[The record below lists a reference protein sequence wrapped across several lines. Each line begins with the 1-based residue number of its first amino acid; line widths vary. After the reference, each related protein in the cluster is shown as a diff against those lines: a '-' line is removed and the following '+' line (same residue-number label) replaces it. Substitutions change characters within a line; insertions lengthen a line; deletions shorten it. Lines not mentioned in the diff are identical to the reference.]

1 MFLFPATDPN
11 LCVSTPPLNQLD
23 NTTDDP
29 RYEVFLNKA
38 DHFAF
43 AVDHF
48 TRIGLPDV
56 VEENKA
62 NEVGSKIMAHIQSC
76 FASLRQTVASIEP
89 WGSHSCRSARK
100 RCTKPD
106 QSSHGQAKRQRVH
119 IHKPVRDASNLNTLD
134 AQLADNAGMRSQLRH
149 NTAQTSDFQST
160 AERVDGVQI
169 LVY

>member
-1 MFLFPATDPN
+1 MDPN
-11 LCVSTPPLNQLD
+11 LCVSTPLFNLLN
-23 NTTDDP
+23 NTTDGP

-62 NEVGSKIMAHIQSC
+62 NEVGSEIMAHIQLC
-76 FASLRQTVASIEP
+76 FALLRQNVTSIEP
-89 WGSHSCRSARK
+89 WGPHSCPLARK
-100 RCTKPD
+100 RCTRPD
-106 QSSHGQAKRQRVH
+106 QSLHGQAKRQRVH
-119 IHKPVRDASNLNTLD
+119 VHKPVQGALSLNTLD
-134 AQLADNAGMRSQLRH
+134 AQLTNNAGMRSQLWH
-149 NTAQTSDFQST
+149 NTTQSSDFQLT